1 MALKKEIALVLDEE
15 TPYDRRWKVEFS
27 SRMCEGFPVFVPTF
41 NPRLANVILGVVIG
55 LVLSLAWH
63 VFAWAV
69 QF

>member
-1 MALKKEIALVLDEE
+1 VLVLDEQ
-15 TPYDRRWKVEFS
+15 TPYDRRWKAVS
-27 SRMCEGFPVFVPTF
+27 SRVCEGVAVFVPTF

-63 VFAWAV
+63 VFAWAI